1 VAAAAHLKRK
11 KVDFISDIDVT
22 ASDAEQ
28 YIYMIPIGITEND
41 NKYAEYI
48 VIDGVVEP
56 VGTWEVDLEKYATK
70 TFIEDN
76 FIKIDSQK
84 DLVNKADI
92 EKLTTI
98 SENAEKNIINLVSEN
113 FTIDAADRKL
123 ELVSIP
129 TTINLSTNT
138 SLLDTFV

>member
-11 KVDFISDIDVT
+11 KVDFISDIDVS

-56 VGTWEVDLEKYATK
+56 VGTWEVDLEKYAT
-70 TFIEDN
+70 
-76 FIKIDSQK
+76 IDHVQ
-84 DLVNKADI
+84 
-92 EKLTTI
+92 EKY
-98 SENAEKNIINLVSEN
+98 V
-113 FTIDAADRKL
+113 
-123 ELVSIP
+123 
-129 TTINLSTNT
+129 
-138 SLLDTFV
+138 